1 MAMKLTDMPAAMA
14 KLTVPAIARAGSGVI
29 YAHYPENPPPTC
41 WNGDFATMEKIK
53 MMFDPDRLLN
63 RGRLYDRI

>member
-1 MAMKLTDMPAAMA
+1 MKLSDMPEAMA
-14 KLTVPAIARAGSGVI
+14 ELKVPAIARAGSGVI
-29 YAHYPENPPPTC
+29 YAHYADHPPPAC

-63 RGRLYDRI
+63 RGRLYGRI